1 MDLSYGPGELD
12 FKDTKKG
19 SSGSDMKREH
29 DSVDDFEHL
38 EPEKIS
44 PVGFNTKDLPVP
56 EKSGSTFQ
64 TDPGLDDDLSEPF
77 FPKSSKDDPSSFF
90 HGSEPL
96 ATGTG
101 FSAGIDFLSDFES
114 GSQEAMSKPN
124 LSMQQGL
131 DQSHLLDF
139 GMGGDIPST
148 KLDDDFESDAF
159 SKSFISAEQ
168 DNNLIRTDKKD
179 EISEFGTSGRDIMG
193 VQGFS
198 SDDGFNSKQE
208 ELKTEELLHSED
220 RSMKEDDA
228 LAQYNKTH
236 EKKETDKDNLGEA
249 NIFSSTERLDDP
261 EPVFKDL
268 PQEIKT
274 DSDFMIPEK
283 QQPKPE
289 PKQSETSKMD
299 STKAD
304 VYTMHDDTPI
314 IPSSLSKLTPTSTDT
329 TKPVSKTSAAD
340 LDDIIGPEDVF
351 KKIGLGE
358 SNLNERSC
366 HFLTGFIRAV
376 GYKRNYS
383 EVFFS
388 YSVSSIYVSNRFL

>member
-1 MDLSYGPGELD
+1 MDLTYGPGELD
-12 FKDTKKG
+12 YKDSKKG

-56 EKSGSTFQ
+56 EKSGSMFQ
-64 TDPGLDDDLSEPF
+64 TDPGLDDDLSEPS
-77 FPKSSKDDPSSFF
+77 FPNSAKDDHSSFF
-90 HGSEPL
+90 QGSEPL
-96 ATGTG
+96 ASGTG

-131 DQSHLLDF
+131 DQSHVLDF

-159 SKSFISAEQ
+159 SKSFISAEK
-168 DNNLIRTDKKD
+168 DNNSSRTDKKD
-179 EISEFGTSGRDIMG
+179 EISDFGTSDRDIMG

-198 SDDGFNSKQE
+198 SHDSFNPKKE

-228 LAQYNKTH
+228 LAQYNKKH
-236 EKKETDKDNLGEA
+236 EKKETDKDNQGDA

-268 PQEIKT
+268 PQEVKT
-274 DSDFMIPEK
+274 DSDFMKPET
-283 QQPKPE
+283 QLQKPE

-304 VYTMHDDTPI
+304 VFTMHEDTPI

-329 TKPVSKTSAAD
+329 IKPVSKTSASD

-358 SNLNERSC
+358 SN
-366 HFLTGFIRAV
+366 
-376 GYKRNYS
+376 
-383 EVFFS
+383 
-388 YSVSSIYVSNRFL
+388 